1 MQVIEI
7 GSKTD
12 RGKRRPR
19 NEDAVL
25 IRSKEH
31 PSGEASPVYL
41 LAVADRMG
49 GVAGGHVAS
58 REAVRALGNTFR
70 KGQESHPQ
78 GLLRDGFR
86 GANARIRRLADQRPG
101 LQGMCTTLV
110 ATIVSE
116 GQAWV
121 ANVGDSRAY
130 LIRNDQIRRLTED
143 HSWVAEQVKA
153 GRMTEEEAATSPRR
167 NIITRCLGSQETLN
181 VDLLP
186 PLSLQP
192 DDVVVLC
199 SDGLTG
205 VVSEAEIA
213 TACTEYSPAT
223 VAEELVDLANGRGGP
238 DNISV
243 IVGRV
248 HHTATE
254 TLTARSSAVARN
266 GAPQAPAPALDVLN
280 TGDRTFQ
287 CDLPPPSGDLDS
299 DPQVGRARPVCFSF
313 GGAQASAPSLPT
325 MAATIQLTGAM
336 PGTAELR
343 FENVAFF
350 TPDATPISVAPRP
363 AIILVE

>member
-41 LAVADRMG
+41 LAVADGMG

-86 GANARIRRLADQRPG
+86 GANARIRRLADQRSD

-110 ATIVSE
+110 ATIISE

-130 LIRNDQIRRLTED
+130 LIRHDQIRRLTED
-143 HSWVAEQVKA
+143 HTWVAEQVKA
-153 GRMTEEEAATSPRR
+153 GRMTKEEAATSPRR

-181 VDLLP
+181 VDLLA

-192 DDVVVLC
+192 DDVLVLC

-205 VVSEAEIA
+205 VVSAAEIA
-213 TACTEYSPAT
+213 AACSNTPPAAA
-223 VAEELVDLANGRGGP
+223 VQHLVNLANRRGGP

-254 TLTARSSAVARN
+254 TLTARSSAAAR
-266 GAPQAPAPALDVLN
+266 
-280 TGDRTFQ
+280 
-287 CDLPPPSGDLDS
+287 
-299 DPQVGRARPVCFSF
+299 
-313 GGAQASAPSLPT
+313 GGEHSRHAGP
-325 MAATIQLTGAM
+325 
-336 PGTAELR
+336 
-343 FENVAFF
+343 
-350 TPDATPISVAPRP
+350 
-363 AIILVE
+363 

>member
-41 LAVADRMG
+41 LAVADGMG

-86 GANARIRRLADQRPG
+86 GANARIRRLADQRTD

-110 ATIVSE
+110 ATIISE
-116 GQAWV
+116 GQVWV

-130 LIRNDQIRRLTED
+130 LIRHDQIRRLTED
-143 HSWVAEQVKA
+143 HTWVAEQVKA
-153 GRMTEEEAATSPRR
+153 GRMTKEEAATSPRR
-167 NIITRCLGSQETLN
+167 NIITRGLGSQETLN
-181 VDLLP
+181 VDLLA

-192 DDVVVLC
+192 DDVLVLC

-213 TACTEYSPAT
+213 AACSNTPPA
-223 VAEELVDLANGRGGP
+223 AAAQHLVNLANRRGGP

-254 TLTARSSAVARN
+254 TLTARSSPVARN
-266 GAPQAPAPALDVLN
+266 GAPQAPAPALDVVGPKN
-280 TGDRTFQ
+280 SIRAAGGS
-287 CDLPPPSGDLDS
+287 CS
-299 DPQVGRARPVCFSF
+299 DPLVLVMEATKHGPGNDAARSDPDDRPTVG
-313 GGAQASAPSLPT
+313 
-325 MAATIQLTGAM
+325 
-336 PGTAELR
+336 
-343 FENVAFF
+343 
-350 TPDATPISVAPRP
+350 
-363 AIILVE
+363 